1 MYRNCVYNNKE
12 KCIHLFTWDADGRRV
27 QYDLDFK
34 PYLLVED
41 KNGTEKSIFGTNLKK
56 REFNTLWDRNT
67 FVKDGNMKRTFENL
81 PPNQQFLIDNYWM
94 DNENEDFSQ
103 YPLKIM
109 FIDIET
115 FSKDGFPDVET
126 VPHVINVIT
135 CHDSLTDT
143 YNTFG
148 LGNFDISKITTS
160 SPIFGKKIKYTAC
173 KSEEEL
179 LKKFIN
185 YFTSDYPDVI
195 SGWNSSGFD
204 FPYIINRITHIL
216 GEEWVKELS
225 PIGRYYE
232 KNKKVVKFGEPPK
245 VYIVEGVSSID
256 YMVIYQKF
264 AMEKQESYKLG
275 HIGEQELGEAKIDYD
290 GQLWELAQNDWQK
303 FVEYNIQDVKLLVKL
318 DDKLRYIE
326 LLRFLAYTGLSTMDK
341 AIDTLPIVNGSI
353 AVKARFRG
361 ERIPTFI
368 RPMKL
373 EKNPGGF
380 VAEPNLGRSEW
391 IVSFDANSLY
401 PSVMIT
407 LNLSPE
413 TKVGRV
419 EKIMDKIV
427 VHHVSGRQFEY
438 TPENFAKIFRA
449 EEWAISENKFL
460 FSQKRKGIMPEFL
473 DELYTKRKEMK
484 KKMIEVKKKLKEEG
498 EDLSDEEKNELKVLI
513 QRYDT
518 FQFAYKINLNSV
530 YGYMGNPYAP
540 MGDDDIASAVTLTG
554 QAVIHQ
560 SKEIFME
567 FLKNKYPGLSQR
579 ELDKTY
585 IYSDTDSDY
594 FTLKVLENHG
604 IILKNDDGT
613 VHDGFYS
620 LCDEIENN
628 MNDGMTVWAKK
639 KYKSKDPRFI
649 FKRESICDDGI
660 FVGGKNYV
668 LHVLDSEGIKTN
680 EYKYKG
686 VAVVKSTMPRVIKPY
701 VKNIIEDILTTKK
714 LKSANELFDEA
725 YEAFKKLT
733 PSEIA
738 KIQQMNNYEKHGS
751 KSDGFNTAKGMT
763 GHVKAAHYYNVMLD
777 KLGLTGKYEKFK
789 SGEKVKQVELVTPNS
804 YGIDRIGFKD
814 KFPPE
819 FAEIF
824 KIDYEKSF
832 VKVLFAPIET
842 FYDSVGWVL
851 RKPNENV
858 RVELDDIFGL

>member
-1 MYRNCVYNNKE
+1 MYRNCVYNSRE
-12 KCIHLFTWDADGRRV
+12 KCVHLFTWDADGRRV

-34 PYLLVED
+34 PYLLIED

-56 REFNTLWDRNT
+56 REFNTLWERNN

-94 DNENEDFSQ
+94 DNEKDDFAQ
-103 YPLKIM
+103 HPLKIM

-135 CHDSLTDT
+135 CHDSLSDIYT
-143 YNTFG
+143 TFG
-148 LGNFDISKITTS
+148 LGNFDLTKIPAD
-160 SPIFGKKIKYTAC
+160 SPIHGKKIKYIAC

-179 LKKFIN
+179 LKKFIGH
-185 YFTSDYPDVI
+185 FTADHPDVI

-204 FPYIINRITHIL
+204 FPYIINRITHVL

-225 PIGRYYE
+225 PVGRYYE
-232 KNKKVVKFGEPPK
+232 KMKRVTKFGEPPK
-245 VYIVEGVSSID
+245 VYIVEGVSSVD

-264 AMEKQESYKLG
+264 AMQKQPSYKLDY
-275 HIGEQELGEAKIDYD
+275 IGQEELGEAKVEFE
-290 GQLWELAQNDWQK
+290 GQLWELAQRDWQK
-303 FVEYNIQDVKLLVKL
+303 FVEYNIQDVNLLVNL
-318 DDKLRYIE
+318 DNKLRYIE
-326 LLRFLAYTGLSTMDK
+326 LLRFLAYTGLTSMEK
-341 AIDTLPIVNGSI
+341 AIDTLPVVNGSI

-368 RPMKL
+368 RPMKT

-419 EKIMDKIV
+419 EKILDKIV

-438 TPENFAKIFRA
+438 TTENFAKLFKA
-449 EEWAISENKFL
+449 EQWAISENKFL

-473 DELYTKRKEMK
+473 DELYSKRKAMK
-484 KKMIEVKKKLKEEG
+484 KKMFEVKTKLKEG
-498 EDLSDEEKNELKVLI
+498 KDTLTAEEKKQLEVLI

-518 FQFAYKINLNSV
+518 FQFAYKITLNSV
-530 YGYMGNPYAP
+530 YGYMGNAYAP

-554 QAVIHQ
+554 QAVIHE
-560 SKEIFME
+560 SKNIFMK
-567 FLKNKYPGLSQR
+567 FLAEKYPQLTER

-594 FTLKVLENHG
+594 FTLKVLEKHG
-604 IILKNDDGT
+604 LVLKNDEGKIHED
-613 VHDGFYS
+613 FYS
-620 LCDEIENN
+620 FCDKIENN
-628 MNDGMTVWAKK
+628 MNDGMTEWAKK
-639 KYKSKDPRFI
+639 KYRSVDPRFI

-660 FVGGKNYV
+660 FIGGKNYV
-668 LHVLDSEGIKTN
+668 LHVLDSEGIQTN

-686 VAVVKSTMPRVIKPY
+686 VAVVKSTMPKVIKPY
-701 VKNIIEDILTTKK
+701 VKEIIEDIVSTKS
-714 LKSANELFDEA
+714 LKSANGLFNDA
-725 YEAFKKLT
+725 YEKFKALT

-738 KIQQMNNYEKHGS
+738 KIQNMNDYDKHARH
-751 KSDGFNTAKGMT
+751 SDGFNTAKGMT
-763 GHVKAAHYYNVMLD
+763 GHVKAAYYYNVMID

-789 SGEKVKQVELVTPNS
+789 SGEKVKQVELVTPNQ

-824 KIDYEKSF
+824 KVDYEKSF
-832 VKVLFAPIET
+832 VKALYAPIET
-842 FYDSVGWVL
+842 FYDAVGWTL

-858 RVELDDIFGL
+858 RVELEDLFGV

>member
-1 MYRNCVYNNKE
+1 MYRNCVYNPRE
-12 KCIHLFTWDADGRRV
+12 KCIHLFTWDADGQRV
-27 QYDLDFK
+27 KYDLDFK
-34 PYLLVED
+34 PYLLLED
-41 KNGTEKSIFGTNLKK
+41 KSGSERSIFGTNLKK
-56 REFNTLWDRNT
+56 KEFNTTWDRNK

-94 DNENEDFSQ
+94 DNGNDDFSQ
-103 YPLKIM
+103 YPLKVM

-135 CHDSLTDT
+135 CHDSLTDEYT
-143 YNTFG
+143 TFG
-148 LGNFDISKITTS
+148 LGNFDVSKIEKTS
-160 SPIFGKKIKYTAC
+160 PLWGKKIKYTAC
-173 KSEEEL
+173 KSEEDL
-179 LKKFIN
+179 LKRFIGH
-185 YFTSDYPDVI
+185 FTSDYPDVI

-204 FPYIINRITHIL
+204 FPYIINRITMVL
-216 GEEWVKELS
+216 GEEWTKELS
-225 PIGRYYE
+225 PVGRYYE
-232 KNKKVVKFGEPPK
+232 KIKKVTKFGEPPK
-245 VYIVEGVSSID
+245 TYVVEGISSVD
-256 YMVIYQKF
+256 YYQIYMKF
-264 AMEKQESYKLG
+264 AMEKRASYKLG
-275 HIGEQELGEAKIDYD
+275 HIGEEELGETKIEYD
-290 GQLWELAQNDWQK
+290 GPLWQLAQNDWQK
-303 FVEYNIQDVKLLVKL
+303 FVEYNIQDVNLLVKL
-318 DDKLRYIE
+318 DDKLRYMD
-326 LLRFLAYTGLSTMDK
+326 LLRFLAYMGLCTMDR
-341 AIDTLPIVNGSI
+341 AIDTLPVVNGSI
-353 AVKARFRG
+353 AVRARYKN

-368 RPMKL
+368 RPMKS

-419 EKIMDKIV
+419 EKIEDKIM
-427 VHHVSGRQFEY
+427 VHHVSGRVFEY
-438 TPENFAKIFRA
+438 NKENFAKVFAA
-449 EEWAISENKFL
+449 EQWALSENKFL
-460 FSQKRKGIMPEFL
+460 FTQKKKGLMPEFL
-473 DELYTKRKEMK
+473 DELYSKRKLMK
-484 KKMIEVKKKLKEEG
+484 GKMIETKKKLKENA
-498 EDLSDEEKNELKVLI
+498 DTLSDDEKKELEVLI

-530 YGYMGNPYAP
+530 YGYMGNAYAP

-560 SKEIFME
+560 SKDIFMK
-567 FLKNKYPGLSQR
+567 FLREKYPELTDR
-579 ELDKTY
+579 ELDATY

-594 FTLKVLENHG
+594 FTLKVLEKFG
-604 IILKNDDGT
+604 VKLKGDDGYI
-613 VHDGFYS
+613 HPDFYN
-620 LCDEIENN
+620 LCDEIETN
-628 MNDGMTVWAKK
+628 MNDGMMAWARK
-639 KYKSKDPRFI
+639 KYKSTDPRFI

-686 VAVVKSTMPRVIKPY
+686 VAVVKSTMPKAIKPF
-701 VKNIIEDILTTKK
+701 VKNIIEDIVSTKS
-714 LKSANELFDEA
+714 LKSANELFNEA
-725 YEAFKKLT
+725 YETFKTLSPT
-733 PSEIA
+733 EIA
-738 KIQQMNNYEKHGS
+738 KVQTMNDYDKHGR

-763 GHVKAAHYYNVMLD
+763 GHVKAAHYYNVLLD
-777 KLGLTGKYEKFK
+777 KLDLKGKYELFR
-789 SGEKVKQVELVTPNS
+789 SGEKVKQVELVTPNK

-814 KFPPE
+814 KYPKE
-819 FAEIF
+819 FEDEF

-842 FYDSVGWVL
+842 IYKCVGWVL